1 MKNKTKSVLLAALIF
16 IGIFALIAAGGAL
29 EAKAQPAATHVCCFF
44 SPEGKLLASV
54 EVAEGANLVPPL
66 RAPEIEG
73 MRFMHWYLVDVR
85 LEGDS
90 GQAYMFDSPV
100 TEPLYLMPRYE
111 PEQAEEP
118 DSEEGEAEGAAEEP
132 AAEEPPAEEAEAEEP
147 PAEEPADEEAAAE
160 EAAEQP
166 EAEESESEEAAAE
179 ESEAE
184 ESESEEAAAEEPADE
199 EPVTGKSLDEEA
211 ELEELTDEE
220 PELEELADEEPELE
234 ELADEEAELEELTEE
249 ERRILLKE
257 EIDATNP
264 DRKISFYAT
273 WGEKEAPEIGDE
285 ITIHA
290 ELSGYEGLNFVIR
303 WQVKYSAQEEWRDLD
318 VTGDS
323 YTFIIDLQNL
333 EWLFRVA
340 VDIIEAE

>member
-111 PEQAEEP
+111 PEQAEGP
-118 DSEEGEAEGAAEEP
+118 SSEEGEAEGAAEEP
-132 AAEEPPAEEAEAEEP
+132 AAEETPAEEAEAEEP
-147 PAEEPADEEAAAE
+147 ADEEPADEEAAAE

-166 EAEESESEEAAAE
+166 EAEESENEEP
-179 ESEAE
+179 SAE
-184 ESESEEAAAEEPADE
+184 ESESEEADAEEAATE
-199 EPVTGKSLDEEA
+199 EGESGKSL
-211 ELEELTDEE
+211 DEE
-220 PELEELADEEPELE
+220 PELEEPADEES
-234 ELADEEAELEELTEE
+234 ELEELTEE

-303 WQVKYSAQEEWRDLD
+303 WQVKYSAQEEWLDLD

>member
-118 DSEEGEAEGAAEEP
+118 DSEEGEAQGAAEEP
-132 AAEEPPAEEAEAEEP
+132 AAEET
-147 PAEEPADEEAAAE
+147 PAEEPEAEETADEESAAEEPAAEEPAAEEAVSEEAAEEPSAEESENEEPSAEESGSEEAAAE
-160 EAAEQP
+160 EAAT
-166 EAEESESEEAAAE
+166 EEGES
-179 ESEAE
+179 
-184 ESESEEAAAEEPADE
+184 
-199 EPVTGKSLDEEA
+199 GKSLDEEA
-211 ELEELTDEE
+211 ELEE
-220 PELEELADEEPELE
+220 PADEEP
-234 ELADEEAELEELTEE
+234 ELEELTEE

-303 WQVKYSAQEEWRDLD
+303 WQVKYSAQEEWLDLD

>member
-118 DSEEGEAEGAAEEP
+118 DSEEGEAQGAAEEP
-132 AAEEPPAEEAEAEEP
+132 AAEETPAEEAEAEEP
-147 PAEEPADEEAAAE
+147 ADEEPADEEAAAE
-160 EAAEQP
+160 EAAEEP
-166 EAEESESEEAAAE
+166 SAEESENGEPAAEESGSEEAAAE
-179 ESEAE
+179 EAATE
-184 ESESEEAAAEEPADE
+184 EGES
-199 EPVTGKSLDEEA
+199 GKSLDEEA

-220 PELEELADEEPELE
+220 PELEEPADEEP
-234 ELADEEAELEELTEE
+234 ELEELTEE

-273 WGEKEAPEIGDE
+273 CRRERGA
-285 ITIHA
+285 
-290 ELSGYEGLNFVIR
+290 
-303 WQVKYSAQEEWRDLD
+303 RD
-318 VTGDS
+318 
-323 YTFIIDLQNL
+323 
-333 EWLFRVA
+333 RR
-340 VDIIEAE
+340 

>member
-16 IGIFALIAAGGAL
+16 IGVFALIAAGGAL

-118 DSEEGEAEGAAEEP
+118 DSEEGEAQGAAEEP

-147 PAEEPADEEAAAE
+147 ADEEATAE

-166 EAEESESEEAAAE
+166 AAEESENGEPSAEESESEEAAAE
-179 ESEAE
+179 EAE
-184 ESESEEAAAEEPADE
+184 DE
-199 EPVTGKSLDEEA
+199 ELAAGKSLDEES

-220 PELEELADEEPELE
+220 SELEEPADEEP
-234 ELADEEAELEELTEE
+234 ELEELTEE

-303 WQVKYSAQEEWRDLD
+303 WQVKYSAQEEWLDLD

>member
-118 DSEEGEAEGAAEEP
+118 DSEEGEAQGAAEEP
-132 AAEEPPAEEAEAEEP
+132 AAEETPAEEAEAEEP
-147 PAEEPADEEAAAE
+147 ADEEPADEEAAAE
-160 EAAEQP
+160 EAAEEP
-166 EAEESESEEAAAE
+166 SAEESENGEPAAEESGSEEAAAE
-179 ESEAE
+179 EAATE
-184 ESESEEAAAEEPADE
+184 EGES
-199 EPVTGKSLDEEA
+199 GKSLDEEA

-220 PELEELADEEPELE
+220 PELEEPADEEPELE
-234 ELADEEAELEELTEE
+234 ELTGE

-303 WQVKYSAQEEWRDLD
+303 WQVKYSAQEEWLDLD

>member
-1 MKNKTKSVLLAALIF
+1 M
-16 IGIFALIAAGGAL
+16 
-29 EAKAQPAATHVCCFF
+29 
-44 SPEGKLLASV
+44 
-54 EVAEGANLVPPL
+54 
-66 RAPEIEG
+66 
-73 MRFMHWYLVDVR
+73 
-85 LEGDS
+85 
-90 GQAYMFDSPV
+90 
-100 TEPLYLMPRYE
+100 
-111 PEQAEEP
+111 
-118 DSEEGEAEGAAEEP
+118 
-132 AAEEPPAEEAEAEEP
+132 
-147 PAEEPADEEAAAE
+147 
-160 EAAEQP
+160 
-166 EAEESESEEAAAE
+166 
-179 ESEAE
+179 
-184 ESESEEAAAEEPADE
+184 
-199 EPVTGKSLDEEA
+199 DEEA

-220 PELEELADEEPELE
+220 PELEEPADEEP
-234 ELADEEAELEELTEE
+234 ELEELTEE

>member
-118 DSEEGEAEGAAEEP
+118 DSEEGEAQEAAEEP
-132 AAEEPPAEEAEAEEP
+132 AAEESPAEEAEAEEP
-147 PAEEPADEEAAAE
+147 ADEEPADEEAAAE
-160 EAAEQP
+160 EAAEEP
-166 EAEESESEEAAAE
+166 AAEESESEEADAE
-179 ESEAE
+179 EADA
-184 ESESEEAAAEEPADE
+184 EEAAAEEAAAE
-199 EPVTGKSLDEEA
+199 EVATEEGESGKSLDEEA
-211 ELEELTDEE
+211 ELEE
-220 PELEELADEEPELE
+220 PADEEP
-234 ELADEEAELEELTEE
+234 ELEELTEE

-303 WQVKYSAQEEWRDLD
+303 WQVKYSAQEEWLDLD

>member
-16 IGIFALIAAGGAL
+16 IGVFALIAAGGAL

-118 DSEEGEAEGAAEEP
+118 DSEEGEAQGAAEEP
-132 AAEEPPAEEAEAEEP
+132 AAEEPPAKEAEAEQ
-147 PAEEPADEEAAAE
+147 PADEEPADEEAAAE
-160 EAAEQP
+160 EAAE
-166 EAEESESEEAAAE
+166 ESAAEESENGEPSAEESGSEEAAAE
-179 ESEAE
+179 EAATE
-184 ESESEEAAAEEPADE
+184 EGES
-199 EPVTGKSLDEEA
+199 GKSLDEEA
-211 ELEELTDEE
+211 ELEE
-220 PELEELADEEPELE
+220 PADEEP
-234 ELADEEAELEELTEE
+234 ELEELTEE

>member
-1 MKNKTKSVLLAALIF
+1 MKNKPKSVLLAALIF

-118 DSEEGEAEGAAEEP
+118 DSEEGEAQGAAEEP
-132 AAEEPPAEEAEAEEP
+132 AAEEPPAKEAEAEQ
-147 PAEEPADEEAAAE
+147 PADEEPADEEAAAE
-160 EAAEQP
+160 EAAE
-166 EAEESESEEAAAE
+166 ESAAE
-179 ESEAE
+179 ESENGEPSAE
-184 ESESEEAAAEEPADE
+184 ESGSEETAAEEVATE
-199 EPVTGKSLDEEA
+199 EGESGKSLDEEA
-211 ELEELTDEE
+211 ELEE
-220 PELEELADEEPELE
+220 PADEEP
-234 ELADEEAELEELTEE
+234 ELEELTEE

-303 WQVKYSAQEEWRDLD
+303 WQVKYSAQEEWLDLD

>member
-16 IGIFALIAAGGAL
+16 IGVFALIAAGGAL

-118 DSEEGEAEGAAEEP
+118 DSEEGEAQGAAEEP
-132 AAEEPPAEEAEAEEP
+132 AAEEPPAKEAEAEQ
-147 PAEEPADEEAAAE
+147 PADEEPADEEAAAE
-160 EAAEQP
+160 EAAE
-166 EAEESESEEAAAE
+166 ESAAEESENGEPSAEESGSEEAAAE
-179 ESEAE
+179 EAATE
-184 ESESEEAAAEEPADE
+184 EGES
-199 EPVTGKSLDEEA
+199 GKSL
-211 ELEELTDEE
+211 DEE
-220 PELEELADEEPELE
+220 PELEEPADEEPELE
-234 ELADEEAELEELTEE
+234 EPADEEPELEELTEE

-303 WQVKYSAQEEWRDLD
+303 WQVKYSAQEEWLDLD

>member
-118 DSEEGEAEGAAEEP
+118 ASEEGEAQGAAEEP

-147 PAEEPADEEAAAE
+147 TDEEPADEEAATE
-160 EAAEQP
+160 EAAEK
-166 EAEESESEEAAAE
+166 SAAE
-179 ESEAE
+179 ESENGEPSAE
-184 ESESEEAAAEEPADE
+184 ESGSEETAAEEVATE
-199 EPVTGKSLDEEA
+199 EGESGKSLDEEA
-211 ELEELTDEE
+211 ELEE
-220 PELEELADEEPELE
+220 PADEEP
-234 ELADEEAELEELTEE
+234 ELEELTEE

-303 WQVKYSAQEEWRDLD
+303 WQVKYSAQEEWLDLD

>member
-118 DSEEGEAEGAAEEP
+118 ASEEGEAQGAAEEP
-132 AAEEPPAEEAEAEEP
+132 AAEETPAEEAEAEEP
-147 PAEEPADEEAAAE
+147 ADEEPADEEAATE
-160 EAAEQP
+160 EAAEK
-166 EAEESESEEAAAE
+166 SAAE
-179 ESEAE
+179 ESENGEPSAE
-184 ESESEEAAAEEPADE
+184 ESGSEETAAEEVATE
-199 EPVTGKSLDEEA
+199 EGESGKSLDEEA
-211 ELEELTDEE
+211 ELEE
-220 PELEELADEEPELE
+220 PADEEP
-234 ELADEEAELEELTEE
+234 ELEELTEE

-303 WQVKYSAQEEWRDLD
+303 WQVKYSAQEEWLDLD

>member
-118 DSEEGEAEGAAEEP
+118 DSEEGEAQGAAEEP
-132 AAEEPPAEEAEAEEP
+132 AAEETPAEEAEAEEP
-147 PAEEPADEEAAAE
+147 ADEEPADEEAAAE
-160 EAAEQP
+160 EAAEEP
-166 EAEESESEEAAAE
+166 SAEESENGEPAAEESGSEEAAAE
-179 ESEAE
+179 EAATE
-184 ESESEEAAAEEPADE
+184 EGES
-199 EPVTGKSLDEEA
+199 GKSLDEEA

-220 PELEELADEEPELE
+220 PELEEPADEEP
-234 ELADEEAELEELTEE
+234 ELEELTEE

>member
-1 MKNKTKSVLLAALIF
+1 MKNKKKSVLLAALIF
-16 IGIFALIAAGGAL
+16 IGIFALIAAGDVLQA
-29 EAKAQPAATHVCCFF
+29 EAQPAATHVCCFF
-44 SPEGKLLASV
+44 FPEGKLLAST
-54 EVAEGANLVPPL
+54 EVAEGATLTPL
-66 RAPEIEG
+66 IKAPEIEG
-73 MRFMHWYLVDVR
+73 MRFMHWYLVDAS

-100 TEPLYLMPRYE
+100 TGPLYLMPRYE

-118 DSEEGEAEGAAEEP
+118 DSEEGETQGAAEEP
-132 AAEEPPAEEAEAEEP
+132 AAEGPSVEEAE
-147 PAEEPADEEAAAE
+147 AEEPADEEAAAE
-160 EAAEQP
+160 EAAEQ
-166 EAEESESEEAAAE
+166 
-179 ESEAE
+179 SEAE
-184 ESESEEAAAEEPADE
+184 ESESEDAAAEEPVDE
-199 EPVTGKSLDEEA
+199 KPAAGKSLN
-211 ELEELTDEE
+211 EE
-220 PELEELADEEPELE
+220 P
-234 ELADEEAELEELTEE
+234 ELEELTEE

-290 ELSGYEGLNFVIR
+290 ELLGYEGLNFVIR

>member
-1 MKNKTKSVLLAALIF
+1 
-16 IGIFALIAAGGAL
+16 
-29 EAKAQPAATHVCCFF
+29 
-44 SPEGKLLASV
+44 
-54 EVAEGANLVPPL
+54 
-66 RAPEIEG
+66 
-73 MRFMHWYLVDVR
+73 MHWYLVDVR

-118 DSEEGEAEGAAEEP
+118 DSEEGEAQGAAEEP
-132 AAEEPPAEEAEAEEP
+132 AAEEPPAKEAEAEQ
-147 PAEEPADEEAAAE
+147 PADEEPADEEAAAE
-160 EAAEQP
+160 EAAE
-166 EAEESESEEAAAE
+166 ESAAEESENGEPSAEESGSEEAAAE
-179 ESEAE
+179 EAATE
-184 ESESEEAAAEEPADE
+184 EGES
-199 EPVTGKSLDEEA
+199 GKSL
-211 ELEELTDEE
+211 DEE
-220 PELEELADEEPELE
+220 PELEEPADEEPELE
-234 ELADEEAELEELTEE
+234 EPADEEPELEELTEE

-303 WQVKYSAQEEWRDLD
+303 WQVKYSAQEEWLDLD

>member
-118 DSEEGEAEGAAEEP
+118 ASEEGEAQGAAEEP
-132 AAEEPPAEEAEAEEP
+132 VAEETPAEEGEAEEP
-147 PAEEPADEEAAAE
+147 TDEEAAAE
-160 EAAEQP
+160 EAAEESATEESENGEP
-166 EAEESESEEAAAE
+166 SAEESGSEEATA
-179 ESEAE
+179 
-184 ESESEEAAAEEPADE
+184 EEAATEEGE
-199 EPVTGKSLDEEA
+199 SGKSLDEEA

-220 PELEELADEEPELE
+220 P
-234 ELADEEAELEELTEE
+234 ELEELTEE

-303 WQVKYSAQEEWRDLD
+303 WQVKYSAQEEWLDLD

>member
-1 MKNKTKSVLLAALIF
+1 
-16 IGIFALIAAGGAL
+16 
-29 EAKAQPAATHVCCFF
+29 
-44 SPEGKLLASV
+44 
-54 EVAEGANLVPPL
+54 
-66 RAPEIEG
+66 

-118 DSEEGEAEGAAEEP
+118 SSEEGEAEGAAEEP
-132 AAEEPPAEEAEAEEP
+132 AAEETPAEEAEAEEP
-147 PAEEPADEEAAAE
+147 ADEEPADEEAAAE

-166 EAEESESEEAAAE
+166 EAEESENEEP
-179 ESEAE
+179 SAE
-184 ESESEEAAAEEPADE
+184 ESESEEADAEEAATE
-199 EPVTGKSLDEEA
+199 EGESGKSL
-211 ELEELTDEE
+211 DEE
-220 PELEELADEEPELE
+220 PELEEPADEES
-234 ELADEEAELEELTEE
+234 ELEELTEE

-303 WQVKYSAQEEWRDLD
+303 WQVKYSAQEEWLDLD

>member
-118 DSEEGEAEGAAEEP
+118 SSEEGEAEGAAEEP
-132 AAEEPPAEEAEAEEP
+132 AAEETPAEEAEAEEP
-147 PAEEPADEEAAAE
+147 ADEEPADEEAAAE

-166 EAEESESEEAAAE
+166 EAEESENEEP
-179 ESEAE
+179 SAE
-184 ESESEEAAAEEPADE
+184 ESESEEADAEEAATE
-199 EPVTGKSLDEEA
+199 EGESGKSL
-211 ELEELTDEE
+211 DEE
-220 PELEELADEEPELE
+220 PELEEPADEES
-234 ELADEEAELEELTEE
+234 ELEELTEE

-303 WQVKYSAQEEWRDLD
+303 WQVKYSAQEEWLDLD